1 MKKVLKR
8 NGAPPLL
15 DAYLRANPSNDWE
28 QFTGNDRDGASEVR
42 GALQRDQRGLC
53 AYCEI
58 DLAPGHGRGLDD
70 FRVEHFHPKK
80 PHQPPPNHALHWQ
93 NLLAVCTGGNARDV
107 AARERFTSPDHSC
120 DVPKENHNWVGQIL
134 DPLTDIPAF
143 PPLFAYVES
152 TGAMTVDQSN
162 CPEHLVAKAEASI
175 EKLRLSPSRTEVG
188 ADSRLLR
195 FRKAVIDALREE
207 LGAHLASGL
216 SLPEAAEQVAEV
228 HFPSS
233 PDSTWSAFFSCIRW
247 YLGPAAERRLTAIGY
262 QG

>member
-8 NGAPPLL
+8 DNVPPLL
-15 DAYLRANPSNDWE
+15 GAYVQVNPNNDWE

-42 GALQRDQRGLC
+42 KTLQLDQRGLC

-80 PHQPPPNHALHWQ
+80 PHNPPPNRALDWQ
-93 NLLAVCTGGNARDV
+93 NLLAVCTGGNAKGV
-107 AARERFTSPDHSC
+107 AERERFTSPDHSC

-143 PPLFAYVES
+143 PPLFAYVET
-152 TGAMTVDQSN
+152 TGAMMVDHTT
-162 CPEHLVAKAEASI
+162 CPAPLVAKAEASI
-175 EKLRLSPSRTEVG
+175 DKLRLSPPRTEAG

-195 FRKAVIDALREE
+195 FRKAVIDKLRDE
-207 LGAHLASGL
+207 LQSHLASGL
-216 SLPEAAEQVAEV
+216 SLPEAAEQLAQT
-228 HFPSS
+228 HFPSGL
-233 PDSTWSAFFSCIRW
+233 DGTWPAFFSCIRW
-247 YLGPAAERRLTAIGY
+247 YLGPAAEHRLTAIGY
-262 QG
+262 RG